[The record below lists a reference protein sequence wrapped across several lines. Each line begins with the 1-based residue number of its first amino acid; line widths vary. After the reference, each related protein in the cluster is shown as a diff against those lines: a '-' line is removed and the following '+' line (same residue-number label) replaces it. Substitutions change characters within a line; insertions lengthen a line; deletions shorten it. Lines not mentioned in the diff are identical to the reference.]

1 MISRLSRTKSPPVR
15 RFVRHAVVGLV
26 ALLATGGADPA
37 GAVHRREP
45 KRVETVESRPAGT
58 PLMAI
63 ISLGS
68 QRVTIYD
75 ADGWILRAPVSSGQ
89 AGRETPAGIY
99 SVIQK
104 EAEHYSN
111 LYDDASMPHMQRIT
125 WSGIALHG
133 GPLPGYPASHGC
145 VRMPYDFAERL
156 FDITSVG
163 MRVVVAPDDASP
175 TDIDYPKLFKPKP
188 VRADRLTETQTAHWT
203 AARAEAPATTAGAAA
218 PGAVV
223 PGAAAA
229 ADAVASDAAAPGAAA
244 HGAAALGAAPGAA
257 PPRAD
262 APPPAKP
269 AETLATWRS
278 IAAAKSAEAQAAA
291 RKADAAR
298 MTAARMTVD
307 AARVMRA
314 AEGAKYRSET
324 QVAAAESALKAAS
337 SPAAIQQAE
346 ETKAKA
352 QARLADAEAQLAA
365 AKADAQPKA
374 EAAAQAREE
383 ARAAEAE
390 KVAALDT
397 AREATRMTS
406 PVSVFI
412 SRKTQRLYVRQAF
425 QPVLES
431 PVTIRDVDRPIGTH
445 VYTVLDYANGGAALR
460 WSVVS
465 LDRTV
470 DRHQRGT
477 DVRSR
482 HGDDH
487 QAEATSPDVG
497 AATAALDRVDIP
509 QDVVDRISEVISPGS
524 ALIISDEAMSS
535 ETGKGTD
542 FVVLMSGEPQ
552 GGIKMR
558 HHAPEAQYYDRQYD
572 RAFDR
577 SYGRSYGRYPSNG
590 PSFFGGFGGGPFSRW

>member
-1 MISRLSRTKSPPVR
+1 MSRGSREKGPPAW
-15 RFVRHAVVGLV
+15 RFVGHGGIALV
-26 ALLATGGADPA
+26 ALLVTGAADPA
-37 GAVHRREP
+37 GAVRRHEP
-45 KRVETVESRPAGT
+45 KRVEAVASRPAGT

-63 ISLGS
+63 ISLAS

-89 AGRETPAGIY
+89 SGRETPAGIY

-133 GPLPGYPASHGC
+133 GPLPGYAASHGC
-145 VRMPYDFAERL
+145 VRMPYDFAEHL

-163 MRVVVAPDDASP
+163 MRVLVAPEDVDPAP
-175 TDIDYPKLFKPKP
+175 IDHPKLFKLKP
-188 VRADRLTETQTAHWT
+188 VPADRLAESQTAHWT
-203 AARAEAPATTAGAAA
+203 AARAEAPATTPAAALLGAEAASDVVAADAA
-218 PGAVV
+218 PGV
-223 PGAAAA
+223 
-229 ADAVASDAAAPGAAA
+229 
-244 HGAAALGAAPGAA
+244 A
-257 PPRAD
+257 PPKAD
-262 APPPAKP
+262 APAAAKP
-269 AETLATWRS
+269 PEMPATWRS
-278 IAAAKSAEAQAAA
+278 IAAAKSAQAAEAA
-291 RKADAAR
+291 RRADAAR
-298 MTAARMTVD
+298 TSAARLSID
-307 AARVMRA
+307 AMRVLRA
-314 AEGAKYRSET
+314 ADGARYRSET
-324 QVAAAESALKAAS
+324 QVAAAENALKTAS
-337 SPAAIQQAE
+337 TPAAIQQAE
-346 ETKAKA
+346 EAKAKA

-374 EAAAQAREE
+374 DAAAQARDE

-390 KVAALDT
+390 KAAAADA

-431 PVTIRDVDRPIGTH
+431 AVTIRDADRPIGTH
-445 VYTVLDYANGGAALR
+445 VYTVLDYANGGAGLR
-460 WSVVS
+460 WDAVS
-465 LDRTV
+465 LDRTAE
-470 DRHQRGT
+470 RHQRGPEI
-477 DVRSR
+477 RSR
-482 HGDDH
+482 RGDDYR
-487 QAEATSPDVG
+487 AEAMSSDV
-497 AATAALDRVDIP
+497 ATARAALDRIDIP
-509 QDVVDRISEVISPGS
+509 QDVIDRISEVISPGS

-558 HHAPEAQYYDRQYD
+558 HRAPAEAQYYDRQYD
-572 RAFDR
+572 RVYQR
-577 SYGRSYGRYPSNG
+577 SYGRAPSYGPSL
-590 PSFFGGFGGGPFSRW
+590 FGGYGGGSPFYRW